1 MPVDLARLQAMATFT
16 DPAIGISER
25 FVDVPLQSGST
36 VGVLSLPLEVHGST
50 GWVITHSFGP
60 EQPNL
65 SALDVGIAR
74 QLAANGSPVL
84 RFHCQGYG
92 DSEHDGYTPSV
103 ESHIQDTVDATR
115 ALRDLSGVRSMG
127 LIGAKFGGSSALLA
141 GTQVAA
147 DHLVLIA
154 PAVRGGRFLRE
165 LVRAGAIIELTKT
178 ARPGDTEDAW
188 TVLKGGGSIS
198 IRGSVITGDHYR
210 TFDGLDLRTVHG
222 FAGSVLLVQV
232 STGTQPRRDMAE
244 LAERLEGQG
253 ATVTTTIVT
262 DRSAPVFGER
272 HYRPAPGDLLGDIAS
287 ELHLKISGTVAEW
300 CVDRP
305 SEPKQEGERSEP

>member
-1 MPVDLARLQAMATFT
+1 MPVDLARLQTMTTFT

-25 FVDVPLQSGST
+25 FVDVSLESGST
-36 VGVLSLPLEVHGST
+36 VGVLSLPLEAHGTT

-65 SALDVGIAR
+65 SALEVGIAR

-92 DSEHDGYTPSV
+92 DSEHDGYTPSI
-103 ESHIQDTVDATR
+103 ESHVQDTVDATR
-115 ALRDLSGVRSMG
+115 ALRDLTGVRSMG

-141 GTQVAA
+141 GTQVDAE
-147 DHLVLIA
+147 HLVLIA

-165 LVRAGAIIELTKT
+165 LVRAGAIIELTKA

-210 TFDGLDLRTVHG
+210 AFDGLDLRTADA

-232 STGTQPRRDMAE
+232 STGTQPRRDISE
-244 LAERLEGQG
+244 LAERLEGDG
-253 ATVTTTIVT
+253 ATVATAIVT

-287 ELHLKISGTVAEW
+287 ELHLKISGAVTEW
-300 CVDRP
+300 CAARP
-305 SEPKQEGERSEP
+305 DVESTQKGRSEP